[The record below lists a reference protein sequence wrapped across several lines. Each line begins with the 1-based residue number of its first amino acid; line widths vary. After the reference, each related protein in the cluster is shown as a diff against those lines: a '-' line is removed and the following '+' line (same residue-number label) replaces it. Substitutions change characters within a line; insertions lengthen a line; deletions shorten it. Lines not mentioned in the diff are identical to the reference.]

1 MALRNKII
9 IIVSIFVCFISDRI
23 TKIIAINFF
32 LKNSSESFYYNS
44 YLNFILTWNK
54 GIAFGILESENIYYH
69 IISGIIFFILAFIIF
84 QLINSKFFVEKFSFA
99 LIFGGALGNFFDRI
113 YYGSVPDFIDFH
125 FKDYHWFIFNLSDIW
140 ITLGIVLLIIF
151 ELSNFKKNN
160 EK

>member
-1 MALRNKII
+1 VALRNKII

-32 LKNSSESFYYNS
+32 LKNGSESFYYNS

-54 GIAFGILESENIYYH
+54 GIAFGILESENILYH
-69 IISGIIFFILAFIIF
+69 IISGIVFFILVFIIF

-113 YYGSVPDFIDFH
+113 YYSSVPDFIDFH
-125 FKDYHWFIFNLSDIW
+125 FKDFHWFIFNLSDIW